1 MRQDMQSRRTAASDR
16 ASCGAETSARCGFSL
31 VELLVVI
38 AIIGALVGLLVPAV
52 QMVRAGARRAAC
64 GNNLKQLGLAMQA
77 FHARNGSLPSLHGY
91 YPRLGSFERMYGSW
105 INHLLPDLDAQT
117 VADRIVSGTGVVTTV
132 ETQATVE
139 RVLFQ
144 PMKTVSTTE
153 EYIDEVGFRRQ
164 RTVEVQVP
172 DGPPYWV
179 ERTVAARS
187 LAVVY
192 GPSSTPLPVLQCLGD
207 GSDLPAGSTYAWRP
221 SGATATAPWATTNY
235 LANPHAMFPIGP
247 RITTG
252 AGAGTFKLASS
263 ATTLHPFET
272 PLTFAQISDGL
283 SSTILVAEAMRQCD
297 GGRMFR
303 FAGFAL
309 PFAGGNPPHT
319 HNFGIHHSAACN
331 TMMFQS
337 QPSRTGCSKYR
348 VQGNHGPLL
357 MVAMCDGSVRP
368 LSRDISRREATDPD
382 FDGTVIGGSDATTNG
397 VDFGASRPD
406 GVWDMLLLPD
416 DRQFV
421 DVGAL

>member
-1 MRQDMQSRRTAASDR
+1 MQHVMQSRRTASGR
-16 ASCGAETSARCGFSL
+16 PSCGTEATARLGFSL
-31 VELLVVI
+31 IELLVVV
-38 AIIGALVGLLVPAV
+38 AILAVLIGLLVPAL
-52 QMVRAGARRAAC
+52 QASRAAARRATC
-64 GNNLKQLGLAMQA
+64 SNNLKQLGMAMQA
-77 FHARNGSLPSLHGY
+77 FHGRNGSLPSYHGY
-91 YPRLGSFERMYGSW
+91 YPRLGSYERMYGSW
-105 INHLLPDLDAQT
+105 INHLMPDLDAQV

-139 RVLFQ
+139 RVLYQ

-164 RTVEVQVP
+164 RIIEIQVP

-187 LAVVY
+187 VAVTY
-192 GPSSTPLPVLQCLGD
+192 GPSSTPLPVLQCAGD
-207 GSDLPAGSTYAWRP
+207 ESDLPPGSTYAWRP

-247 RITTG
+247 RVTTG
-252 AGAGTFKLASS
+252 AGAGTFKLYSS
-263 ATTLHPFET
+263 ATTLYPFET
-272 PLTFAQISDGL
+272 PLTFAHMIDGL
-283 SSTILVAEAMRQCD
+283 SNTILVAEAMRQCD

-337 QPSRTGCSKYR
+337 QPSRAGCSKYR
-348 VQGNHGPLL
+348 MQGNHGPHL
-357 MVAMCDGSVRP
+357 MVVMCDGSVRS

-382 FDGTVIGGSDATTNG
+382 FDGSVVGGSDSTTNG
-397 VDFGASRPD
+397 VDFGATRPD

-416 DRQFV
+416 DRQPV